1 MKDVPFDAVAFS
13 VMKVDG
19 KFSADKEQGT
29 GRGEV
34 RRCEMDAIKKYI
46 CMATAK

>member
-1 MKDVPFDAVAFS
+1 MKA
-13 VMKVDG
+13 DG

-29 GRGEV
+29 GRGKV
-34 RRCEMDAIKKYI
+34 SGCEMDAIKKYI